1 MALLICSY
9 ALIVLFYEYNF
20 WIESLW
26 GVFTTQ
32 ISQNGNNSYS
42 TIILFGMFHKLIR
55 FLVICGMS
63 LLLSSV
69 LDFKLNRSDDPDAVM
84 EDFMT
89 YNIIEFE
96 PRDFQ
101 NGDIEM

>member
-1 MALLICSY
+1 
-9 ALIVLFYEYNF
+9 
-20 WIESLW
+20 
-26 GVFTTQ
+26 
-32 ISQNGNNSYS
+32 
-42 TIILFGMFHKLIR
+42 
-55 FLVICGMS
+55 MS